1 VTGDDSAEALR
12 QLTACRCEPAWTE
25 RRLHAPTC
33 LEEYRDDVDE
43 ALAAAEARGY
53 QRAIDALR
61 DEHAATK
68 GASLLHDVC
77 TDVEAVG
84 PVFAPDPVDP
94 ASMAG
99 WRCGRCGSS
108 RWVGWRAGPEH
119 EGWPL
124 QAQCVPCGRV
134 QAMTERGRWWR
145 HG

>member
-1 VTGDDSAEALR
+1 MREVVEASRAMLAVLREHGWQPQDEAYRLSAEGVLFVH
-12 QLTACRCEPAWTE
+12 E
-25 RRLHAPTC
+25 RG
-33 LEEYRDDVDE
+33 EYERF
-43 ALAAAEARGY
+43 AAAV
-53 QRAIDALR
+53 DA
-61 DEHAATK
+61 
-68 GASLLHDVC
+68 C